1 MSGKMTNIFHV
12 KELKYDFI
20 LSVIIG
26 TLSLSIIYYFRLHFI
41 FNNLS
46 QTLEEILTV
55 SVTLA
60 GFLITS
66 LTILFVFPENARIKF
81 IKKHSTYKYIFD
93 AFMISIILF
102 ILTAIL
108 CFVFTILTPDVP
120 SYLLSVLIVLLIW
133 ALVSLF
139 RCLWLLK
146 RLIGVYFHKSGVGSE

>member
-1 MSGKMTNIFHV
+1 MINIFRV

-26 TLSLSIIYYFRLHFI
+26 ALSLIIIYCFGLYFI
-41 FNNLS
+41 FKNLS

-93 AFMISIILF
+93 AFMLSIILF
-102 ILTAIL
+102 ILIAVL
-108 CFVFTILTPDVP
+108 CFVFKIVTPDVP
-120 SYLLSVLIVLLIW
+120 SYLLSVLIILLTW
-133 ALVSLF
+133 AMVSLF

-146 RLIGVYFHKSGVGSE
+146 RLIEVFFHKSEGGSK